1 MNDGSGFQKR
11 RQLLEM
17 LDAGLVM
24 LHLDPRPADVIV
36 PARFKSDPVL
46 RLNLAYQY
54 RLPALDIG
62 IEGVYAVLS
71 FDKQNFGCTLPWS
84 AIFAVTCP
92 DANHD
97 GIVWP
102 ESVPEELKAS
112 FTRAGVK
119 EPSRLRAAPP
129 ASPLAVLPPTPLRA
143 APLAVVRPEASTPS
157 DAVANIGGP
166 SNETFQ
172 PPAADAGQPSGPSAA
187 DAGQPSGPSVEAD
200 VQPAARKRGHL
211 TLIKG

>member
-24 LHLDPRPADVIV
+24 LHLDPRPPDVIV

-46 RLNLAYQY
+46 RLNLAYQF
-54 RLPALDIG
+54 RLPSLDIG
-62 IEGVYAVLS
+62 VEGVYAVLS

-84 AIFAVTCP
+84 AIFAATRP
-92 DANHD
+92 NENHE

-102 ESVPEELKAS
+102 ESVPEELKSS
-112 FTRAGVK
+112 FTRAGVN
-119 EPSRLRAAPP
+119 EPTRLRAT
-129 ASPLAVLPPTPLRA
+129 PTPP
-143 APLAVVRPEASTPS
+143 APLAVVAEVASVSSTSESESESDSESDNATQPMIAAEATP
-157 DAVANIGGP
+157 DAAVGG
-166 SNETFQ
+166 EGDAQ
-172 PPAADAGQPSGPSAA
+172 PM
-187 DAGQPSGPSVEAD
+187 
-200 VQPAARKRGHL
+200 RRRGHL

>member
-24 LHLDPRPADVIV
+24 LHLDPRPPEVIV

-46 RLNLAYQY
+46 RLNLAYQF
-54 RLPALDIG
+54 RLPSLDIG
-62 IEGVYAVLS
+62 VEGVYAVLS

-84 AIFAVTCP
+84 AIFAVTRP
-92 DANHD
+92 NANHD

-102 ESVPEELKAS
+102 ESVPEELKSS
-112 FTRAGVK
+112 FTRAGVN
-119 EPSRLRAAPP
+119 EPTRLRTGPSTPALSAAPP
-129 ASPLAVLPPTPLRA
+129 ASPMSVVPAPSPTALRA
-143 APLAVVRPEASTPS
+143 APLAAVPPAEAARDEASNAAP
-157 DAVANIGGP
+157 A
-166 SNETFQ
+166 E
-172 PPAADAGQPSGPSAA
+172 PPAQVAEVGADGSSS
-187 DAGQPSGPSVEAD
+187 DTD
-200 VQPAARKRGHL
+200 VQPAGRRRGHL